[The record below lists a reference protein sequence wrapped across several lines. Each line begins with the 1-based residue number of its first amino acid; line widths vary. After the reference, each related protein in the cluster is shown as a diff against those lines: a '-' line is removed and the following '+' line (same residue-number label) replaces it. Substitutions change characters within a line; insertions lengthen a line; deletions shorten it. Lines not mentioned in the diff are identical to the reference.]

1 MALNPTNGH
10 IIAGVRIDDHR
21 FLGRMKAAQLFQIAP
36 DPRDT
41 ENKKKIDSSKELQE
55 IRSIREE
62 VQRVFENAKKKNVPS
77 YANYIVEVYKGEDG
91 ITPAITLFTQAALDV
106 DERDDGTCF
115 LQVPWEERL
124 VAIDGETQLAA
135 RHEASNIEPKT
146 RQEFIP
152 VYICYGR
159 DLQWARQSF
168 HDLNTLGVKPN
179 TALSIGMDARDPVT
193 KICRDVERYVH
204 FFNGKV
210 NKQRRQLKTTDQDV
224 VTITTLRGACVTI
237 AKGINGVQYGSRPVD
252 VDDTSLNSV
261 RSAAVDWFDA
271 VAEAIGPAMEDRE
284 HKLAS
289 TSAVMAAIGAI
300 GHQLVGIGDD
310 EVRRE
315 RARTL
320 ADDLRSV
327 NWERGKRWEGIAGK
341 YTPKGVFSVGGAK
354 ENAYAV
360 YSALTD
366 RSTDGY
372 KRVRPS
378 LATAA

>member
-10 IIAGVRIDDHR
+10 IIAGVRLDNNR
-21 FLGRMKAAQLFQIAP
+21 FIGRMKAAQLFQIAP

-41 ENKKKIDSSKELQE
+41 EDKKKADFSKDLQE
-55 IRSIREE
+55 IRAIREE

-77 YANYIVEVYKGEDG
+77 YARYIVEICKGEDG

-106 DERDDGTCF
+106 DEREDGASF

-135 RHEASNIEPKT
+135 RHEAANLEPIT
-146 RQEFIP
+146 RQEFVP
-152 VYICYGR
+152 VYICHGR

-179 TALSIGMDARDPVT
+179 TSLSIGMDARDPVT
-193 KICRDVERYVH
+193 RICRDIERHVP
-204 FFNGKV
+204 FFSNKI
-210 NKQRRQLKTTDQDV
+210 NKQRRQLKATDKEV

-237 AKGINGVQYGSRPVD
+237 AKGINGIQYGSRPVAINENELD
-252 VDDTSLNSV
+252 AV
-261 RSAAVDWFDA
+261 RAAAVDWFAA
-271 VAEAIGPAMEDRE
+271 VANAIGPAMEDRE

-300 GHQLVGIGDD
+300 GHQLVAIGD
-310 EVRRE
+310 ETVRSQ
-315 RARTL
+315 RAGAL
-320 ADDLRSV
+320 AEELKAV

-366 RSTDGY
+366 SSTDGY
-372 KRVRPS
+372 RRVRPGC
-378 LATAA
+378 AEAA

>member
-1 MALNPTNGH
+1 
-10 IIAGVRIDDHR
+10 
-21 FLGRMKAAQLFQIAP
+21 
-36 DPRDT
+36 
-41 ENKKKIDSSKELQE
+41 
-55 IRSIREE
+55 
-62 VQRVFENAKKKNVPS
+62 
-77 YANYIVEVYKGEDG
+77 VYKGEDG
-91 ITPAITLFTQAALDV
+91 ITPAITLFTQAPLDV

-135 RHEASNIEPKT
+135 RHEASNIEPAT

-193 KICRDVERYVH
+193 KICRDVERHVR

-252 VDDTSLNSV
+252 VDDATLNSV

-271 VAEAIGPAMEDRE
+271 IAEAIGPAMEDRE

-315 RARTL
+315 RARIL
-320 ADDLRSV
+320 AEDLKSV

-366 RSTDGY
+366 SSTDGY